1 MQTIF
6 RDATRLKLRFPY
18 KGLISTED
26 LWDLDENQLDSIYRE
41 LSAKQRELV
50 GDGLINSTSTESDT
64 LTLQMKVIEEVFG
77 YKRMVAEDA
86 RNASGK
92 KAKRQKVL
100 AALAAKKDEELMNKS
115 VEELE
120 AMLEE
125 E

>member
-41 LSAKQRELV
+41 LSANQRELV

-64 LTLQMKVIEEVFG
+64 LALQMKVIEEVFG

-86 RNASGK
+86 RNASAK

>member
-1 MQTIF
+1 MHTIF
-6 RDATRLKLRFPY
+6 REATRLKLRFPY

-26 LWDLDENQLDSIYRE
+26 LWDLGETQLDSIYRD

-50 GDGLINSTSTESDT
+50 GDGLINTNNAEGDT
-64 LTLQMKVIEEVFG
+64 LALQMKVVEAVFE
-77 YKRMVAEDA
+77 YKRTAAEDA
-86 RNASGK
+86 RNASIK

>member
-50 GDGLINSTSTESDT
+50 GDGLINSTITESDT

-86 RNASGK
+86 RNAS
-92 KAKRQKVL
+92 AKRL
-100 AALAAKKDEELMNKS
+100 SAKRFLQHSLRRRTKS
-115 VEELE
+115 L
-120 AMLEE
+120 
-125 E
+125 

>member
-50 GDGLINSTSTESDT
+50 GDGLINSTITESDT
-64 LTLQMKVIEEVFG
+64 LTLQMKVIEEVFWI
-77 YKRMVAEDA
+77 
-86 RNASGK
+86 
-92 KAKRQKVL
+92 
-100 AALAAKKDEELMNKS
+100 
-115 VEELE
+115 
-120 AMLEE
+120 
-125 E
+125 